1 MSPSSLVPLL
11 IFLIPIFGILLAGY
25 KEWLQFKSKQQEL
38 GASTQE
44 VEATIQRL
52 RDRLEEVEQE
62 REALVKRI
70 QNLET
75 IVTSEAWDQLPDV
88 DDAAPAVSERANPS
102 ELPPASDRD
111 DSPSTTEQADS
122 LARRLRG

>member
-44 VEATIQRL
+44 VEATIRRL
-52 RDRLEEVEQE
+52 RDRLNEVEQE
-62 REALVKRI
+62 RDALVKRI

-75 IVTSEAWDQLPDV
+75 IVTSEAWDQLADMDDGASAVPDRT
-88 DDAAPAVSERANPS
+88 DPS
-102 ELPPASDRD
+102 ELPPSSDRD
-111 DSPSTTEQADS
+111 DSSTTAEQANT
-122 LARRLRG
+122 LAQRLRG

>member
-1 MSPSSLVPLL
+1 MSVSSLIPLL

-52 RDRLEEVEQE
+52 RNRLDEVEQE
-62 REALVKRI
+62 REALIKRV

-75 IVTSEAWDQLPDV
+75 IVTSEAWDQ
-88 DDAAPAVSERANPS
+88 R
-102 ELPPASDRD
+102 SDRD
-111 DSPSTTEQADS
+111 DGALGVSGRADPTELPPSDRDDGPSTTEQADT
-122 LARRLRG
+122 LAQRLRG